1 LIWINDPTS
10 GPATIRQSTPVQME
24 ANMRKTL
31 LTLTAVASIVAAT
44 VAVPTKA
51 QAGCRNCW
59 WVGGAVAAGLVGG
72 AILANRHYYG
82 YPRYGYYGYYGYY
95 EPAYYPRYYYP
106 RAYRYHYAP
115 VYYGGYYPRYGYG
128 YYGRRAYY
136 SGGYYGRRYPYRRV
150 YW

>member
-1 LIWINDPTS
+1 
-10 GPATIRQSTPVQME
+10 
-24 ANMRKTL
+24 MRKTL

-51 QAGCRNCW
+51 EAGCRNCW

-82 YPRYGYYGYYGYY
+82 YPRYGYYGYY
-95 EPAYYPRYYYP
+95 EPAYYPGYYYPRYYYP